1 LRSIKSGNIP
11 KILEPCLPCRDHKGT
26 LIDIVIDI
34 HENDAFA
41 TARRL
46 AQEEGIFVGASSGA
60 AMFAAIQYAQ
70 KISQGTYCYSFP

>member
-1 LRSIKSGNIP
+1 
-11 KILEPCLPCRDHKGT
+11 
-26 LIDIVIDI
+26 VIDI

-70 KISQGTYCYSFP
+70 KISQGTIVTLFPDRGEKYLSTPMFNHKS